1 MQSDFIVQVVF
12 FFVVHPTEYYQHT
25 QLAYLPSHIPQKNF
39 IVIVLPIHL
48 SFSPSIYSRLSSDTA
63 CIMPDFSKFFLP
75 TVSSDEESSQ
85 FRSPPQF
92 PEDPHLLA
100 NPGLDT
106 PPFPCHAQASGDHSI
121 SVAHPHSRH
130 SQAFNTPCARSILS
144 ISDTTPNLT
153 PPPGAQAYSHYAH
166 SHYSISS
173 DDPDTTD
180 TEVVKMRKEI
190 IRLRVECGELRG
202 ELTGIQ

>member
-1 MQSDFIVQVVF
+1 MA
-12 FFVVHPTEYYQHT
+12 HP
-25 QLAYLPSHIPQKNF
+25 ARLPAVSHPPKKFYCDCAPPFN
-39 IVIVLPIHL
+39 L
-48 SFSPSIYSRLSSDTA
+48 SFSPSIYSRLFSDTA

-85 FRSPPQF
+85 FRSPPWF

-106 PPFPCHAQASGDHSI
+106 PPFPRHAQASGDRSI

-130 SQAFNTPCARSILS
+130 SQAFNTPCTCSILS

-153 PPPGAQAYSHYAH
+153 PPPSTQAYSHYTH
-166 SHYSISS
+166 SYYSILS

-190 IRLRVECGELRG
+190 IRLRVECGKL
-202 ELTGIQ
+202 